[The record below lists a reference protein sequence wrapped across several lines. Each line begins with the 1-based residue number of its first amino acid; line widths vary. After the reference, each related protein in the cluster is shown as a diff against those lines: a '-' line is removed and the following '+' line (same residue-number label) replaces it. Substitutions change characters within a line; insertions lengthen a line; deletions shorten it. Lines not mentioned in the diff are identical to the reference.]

1 MEEYFSFLGLKSF
14 SRISKEKN
22 TGCDYFWGRISTF
35 LFLASKKKRLFQN
48 TGCDNFCNAAAGDQA
63 RDLPD
68 ADEGWGG
75 GEGDGQQ
82 L

>member
-1 MEEYFSFLGLKSF
+1 M
-14 SRISKEKN
+14 
-22 TGCDYFWGRISTF
+22 
-35 LFLASKKKRLFQN
+35 
-48 TGCDNFCNAAAGDQA
+48 GCDNFCDVPGDQA

>member
-1 MEEYFSFLGLKSF
+1 MIISDDGEVLSF
-14 SRISKEKN
+14 SWPQN
-22 TGCDYFWGRISTF
+22 QN
-35 LFLASKKKRLFQN
+35 LFQEH
-48 TGCDNFCNAAAGDQA
+48 TGCDNFYIVPGDQA